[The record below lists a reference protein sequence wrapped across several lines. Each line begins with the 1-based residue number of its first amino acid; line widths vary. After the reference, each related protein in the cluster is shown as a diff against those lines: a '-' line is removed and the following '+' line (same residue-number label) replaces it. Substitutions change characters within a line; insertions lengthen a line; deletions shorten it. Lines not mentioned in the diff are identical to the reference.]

1 MTAPTNH
8 WKLGAFVGG
17 TVLLALAGAVVLAG
31 QAMQV
36 ETVSYTSYFDEAVTG
51 LEVGSPVTFRGVK
64 IGSVSDIDVAQ
75 DRRHVEV
82 TTSLSVEVLKRL
94 GLAST
99 RAGEVTR
106 LAVPPGLRVQLA
118 STGLTGI
125 KYLQIDFFEVEGAPP
140 EVLPFPVPANFLPAT
155 PSTLKN
161 VEGSVVRAL
170 DQLPDL
176 VQKLDGLATRSN
188 ALLDELA
195 GRQLPAKAAATLDGT
210 ARLVGALQGKLDE
223 IPAAALARQAGAT
236 LAALEA
242 SLARLD
248 RTLERL
254 DGEDG
259 LLASALRTSDQ
270 LGEVAGPRLGADLA
284 ETGRDVREAAV
295 AIRQL
300 TEALQRDPDML
311 LKGKAEVRR

>member
-1 MTAPTNH
+1 MSAPTNH

-17 TVLLALAGAVVLAG
+17 SALVALTGAALLAG
-31 QAMQV
+31 QALQV
-36 ETVSYTSYFDEAVTG
+36 ETVTYTSYFDEAVTG

-64 IGSVSDIDVAQ
+64 IGNVSDIDVAP

-82 TTSLSVEVLKRL
+82 TVSLGVEVLKRL

-125 KYLQIDFFEVEGAPP
+125 KYLQIDFFEVADAPP
-140 EVLPFPVPANFLPAT
+140 APLPFPVPANVIPAT
-155 PSTLKN
+155 PSTMKN

-170 DQLPDL
+170 DLLPGL
-176 VQKLDGLATRSN
+176 VGQLDGLATRGNS
-188 ALLDELA
+188 LLDEVA
-195 GRQLPAKAAATLDGT
+195 GRRLPARAAATLEGT
-210 ARLVGALQGKLDE
+210 TRLVASLQGALDE
-223 IPAAALARQAGAT
+223 VQAAGLARQAGAT
-236 LAALEA
+236 LRAVEGTLV
-242 SLARLD
+242 RLD
-248 RTLERL
+248 RALERL
-254 DGEDG
+254 DGEGG
-259 LLASALRTSDQ
+259 LLASVQRTSD
-270 LGEVAGPRLGADLA
+270 LVGDVAGPHLGAELT

-300 TEALQRDPDML
+300 AEALQRDPDML